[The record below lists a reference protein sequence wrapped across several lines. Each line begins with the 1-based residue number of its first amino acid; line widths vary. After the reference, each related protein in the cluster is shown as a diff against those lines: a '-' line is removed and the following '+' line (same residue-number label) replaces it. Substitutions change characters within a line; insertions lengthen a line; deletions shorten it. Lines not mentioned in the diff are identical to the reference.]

1 MKTNLEIVLDY
12 INHGWSVIPI
22 VPGEKKPLIESWI
35 EFQRR
40 QPTIAE
46 ATAWFTK
53 WPGANI
59 AIIVGRIS
67 GLVVIDIDDPIEGE
81 KSFRKY
87 FGGVVTLTVKTPH
100 GTHYYFKHP
109 GDQPIS
115 NSIRAAPGLDVKAD
129 GGYVLAPPSVGYQWI
144 KNPIVDLPQQTLLL
158 EASVK
163 KRVDLTE
170 EDPILK
176 GGRNNAM
183 TRKVGKLLALG
194 HSKEETFTMC
204 KAFNIAYCKPPLS
217 EFEIRAI
224 VESIAS
230 REAQKVLIQT
240 GELERTIFKDV
251 QKEQIEWLWPGVIPK
266 GKLTLFIG
274 DPGHGKSLLSTEI
287 AACIS
292 SGRLLPDGSQPEIGN
307 VLMVFCEDGAGDTVK
322 PRLEA
327 AGADMGRVAYV
338 TVKGRFLKLDTDLK
352 KLEKMIM
359 ETNTTLLTIDPLSAY
374 LGNVNSWKDDEVRR
388 LLAGVGDLAD
398 KTKCSI
404 LCIMHLNKKVS
415 SNAIDRGMGSVAFTA
430 VARSVFLVGEHP
442 EENDERKIL
451 APIKAN
457 LVEKAKSMV
466 FRINSN
472 QDNVPYIEWDGETDY
487 TTRDI
492 LMRGV
497 TGLDNDSKLEQA
509 IFFIENQ
516 LRGGEKSAKVIFELG
531 QREGLSERTIKRAKM
546 QLNIK
551 AIKQGNSWFWK
562 LPYTPRHL
570 NDDTSLPF

>member
-251 QKEQIEWLWPGVIPK
+251 QKEQIE
-266 GKLTLFIG
+266 
-274 DPGHGKSLLSTEI
+274 
-287 AACIS
+287 
-292 SGRLLPDGSQPEIGN
+292 
-307 VLMVFCEDGAGDTVK
+307 
-322 PRLEA
+322 
-327 AGADMGRVAYV
+327 
-338 TVKGRFLKLDTDLK
+338 
-352 KLEKMIM
+352 
-359 ETNTTLLTIDPLSAY
+359 
-374 LGNVNSWKDDEVRR
+374 
-388 LLAGVGDLAD
+388 
-398 KTKCSI
+398 
-404 LCIMHLNKKVS
+404 
-415 SNAIDRGMGSVAFTA
+415 
-430 VARSVFLVGEHP
+430 
-442 EENDERKIL
+442 
-451 APIKAN
+451 
-457 LVEKAKSMV
+457 
-466 FRINSN
+466 
-472 QDNVPYIEWDGETDY
+472 
-487 TTRDI
+487 
-492 LMRGV
+492 
-497 TGLDNDSKLEQA
+497 
-509 IFFIENQ
+509 
-516 LRGGEKSAKVIFELG
+516 
-531 QREGLSERTIKRAKM
+531 
-546 QLNIK
+546 
-551 AIKQGNSWFWK
+551 
-562 LPYTPRHL
+562 
-570 NDDTSLPF
+570 

>member
-22 VPGEKKPLIESWI
+22 IPGEKKPLIESWI

-53 WPGANI
+53 WPDANI

-81 KSFRKY
+81 RSFRKY

-144 KNPIVDLPQQTLLL
+144 KNPIVALPQQTLLL
-158 EASVK
+158 EAGLK

-217 EFEIRAI
+217 EFEIRSI

-230 REAQKVLIQT
+230 REMQKQATIPPKT
-240 GELERTIFKDV
+240 GEFIITKFSDIKAEKIRWI
-251 QKEQIEWLWPGVIPK
+251 WPGVIPK

-274 DPGHGKSLLSTEI
+274 DPGHGKSLLSAEI

-292 SGRLLPDGSQPEIGN
+292 SGRQFPDGTKPEAGN
-307 VLMVFCEDGAGDTVK
+307 VLMVFCEDGAGDTVL
-322 PRLEA
+322 PRLQA
-327 AGADMGRVAYV
+327 AGANLEKIIQL
-338 TVKGRFLKLDTDLK
+338 TVNGRFFKLDTDLSQLAEIIK
-352 KLEKMIM
+352 RNDISLI
-359 ETNTTLLTIDPLSAY
+359 TIDPISAY
-374 LGNVNSWKDDEVRR
+374 LGNINSWKDDEVRR
-388 LLAGVGDLAD
+388 LLAGVGELAE
-398 KTKCSI
+398 KTDCAI
-404 LCIMHLNKKVS
+404 LCVMHLNKKVS

-442 EENDERKIL
+442 EENDSRKIL
-451 APIKAN
+451 APVKLN
-457 LVEKAKSMV
+457 LIAKPKSLV

-472 QDNVPYIEWDGETDY
+472 VNNVPYIEWDGESKY
-487 TTRDI
+487 TSRDI
-492 LMRGV
+492 LIRNV
-497 TGLDNDSKLEQA
+497 TGLDENSNLEQA
-509 IFFIENQ
+509 IRFIEDQ
-516 LRGGEKSAKVIFELG
+516 LRNGEKSAKLIFDLG
-531 QREGLSERTIKRAKM
+531 QKEGLSSGTIERAKK
-546 QLNIK
+546 QLGIK
-551 AIKQGNSWFWK
+551 SNQHNEGTFWK
-562 LPYTPRHL
+562 LPYDPKH
-570 NDDTSLPF
+570 NDFGL